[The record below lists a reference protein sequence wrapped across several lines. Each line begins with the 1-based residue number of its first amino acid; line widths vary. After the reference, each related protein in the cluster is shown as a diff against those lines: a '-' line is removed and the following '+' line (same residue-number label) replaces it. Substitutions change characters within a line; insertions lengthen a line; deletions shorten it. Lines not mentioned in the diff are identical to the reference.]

1 MILVGV
7 QSAGST
13 IIVVGNDREFIMVD
27 RRSCL
32 NRSIFVINRDGRQF
46 LAFGQNVGS
55 QVGMRVVLGFVVIID
70 EFGCA
75 GWYCDCAGTTFPEC
89 QVNDSFITLDFTI
102 HNVGDLFDGISA
114 GVKFGYFVN
123 IAWQLRN
130 CNRLR
135 NHAGLVSD
143 IRFIKYDGLVGSIFL
158 ILTFYAENKCRVAVG
173 KVDIA
178 SIDCLG
184 NGNAGCNFFVRSG
197 QFLNRCAV
205 VGIDAE
211 SDGLIR
217 EAISDRS
224 FLFFEIVAAPR
235 QVFDGQ
241 RAVSASC
248 EITEILACSR
258 IQRINSAFELVLFS
272 LVIFRHDDTALL
284 GGVDDCQLN
293 VQIGRCD
300 FDRTAFFVDFV
311 VIRGIRFF
319 QDVRTPFQAVD
330 FSDAGFV
337 RNSLSDFMIF
347 LVIQG
352 EFDIFDLIA
361 DIIVFYDCYGAFFAG
376 VFGCDSNGMIAI
388 FVQGGVVG
396 LQCKREVFEFL
407 ITFGR
412 AIFLQDIRAIGKI
425 FDINAAIG
433 VGDIQ
438 TVAETGTLINLVD
451 QFQNGSI

>member
-7 QSAGST
+7 QSAGGT
-13 IIVVGNDREFIMVD
+13 VVVVGNDREFVMINSRSCVNDAVFIVD
-27 RRSCL
+27 RDR
-32 NRSIFVINRDGRQF
+32 RQF
-46 LAFGQNVGS
+46 LAFGQDVSS
-55 QVGMRVVLGFVVIID
+55 QVGMRVVLSFVVIID

-75 GWYCDCAGTTFPEC
+75 GWYCDCAGIAFPEC
-89 QVNDSFITLDFTI
+89 QVNDSFVTLDFTI
-102 HNVGDLFDGISA
+102 HNVGDLLDGISA

-123 IAWQLRN
+123 ITWQLRN

-135 NHAGLVSD
+135 NHAGLISD
-143 IRFIKYDGLVGSIFL
+143 IRFIKHDSFVGSIFL

-205 VGIDAE
+205 IGIDAE

-217 EAISDRS
+217 EAITGRG

-241 RAVSASC
+241 CSVSTSR
-248 EITEILACSR
+248 EITEILAGGR
-258 IQRINSAFELVLFS
+258 IQRINSPFELVGFG
-272 LVIFRHDDTALL
+272 LVIFCHDDTALL
-284 GGVDDCQLN
+284 GGVDDCQLD
-293 VQIGRCD
+293 VQIGCCD

-319 QDVRTPFQAVD
+319 QDVRAPFQAVD

-337 RNSLSDFMIF
+337 CDSLSDFMIF
-347 LVIQG
+347 LIIQG
-352 EFDIFDLIA
+352 EFNALDLVA
-361 DIIVFYDCYGAFFAG
+361 DIIVFDDSYRAFFTG
-376 VFGCDSNGMIAI
+376 VFGCDGNGMIAI
-388 FVQGGVVG
+388 FAQGGVVG
-396 LQCKREVFEFL
+396 LQGKREVFEFL

-412 AIFLQDIRAIGKI
+412 AIFLQDI
-425 FDINAAIG
+425 
-433 VGDIQ
+433 
-438 TVAETGTLINLVD
+438 
-451 QFQNGSI
+451 